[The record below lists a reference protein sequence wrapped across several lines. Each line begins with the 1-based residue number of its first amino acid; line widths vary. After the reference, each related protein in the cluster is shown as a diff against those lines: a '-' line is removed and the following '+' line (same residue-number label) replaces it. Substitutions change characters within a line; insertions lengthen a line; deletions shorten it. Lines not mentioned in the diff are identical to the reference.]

1 LHIYINAALA
11 EEKINQ
17 WIDQNGAITPGTS
30 YYGELIGCIEDT
42 PTADVETVVRC
53 RDCEAYQPTE
63 GGKPFCVVHERATFS
78 DSFCSEG
85 ERREET

>member
-1 LHIYINAALA
+1 MPRYIDA
-11 EEKINQ
+11 EDLVKRMEP
-17 WIDQNGAITPGTS
+17 QNMLDANDIA
-30 YYGELIGCIEDT
+30 EF
-42 PTADVETVVRC
+42 PTADVVPVVRC